1 MAFTGEKNVFD
12 KPKILGY
19 SNVGLLVQLIEQRKI
34 MREMEELKRSL
45 DAKSPIPLY
54 YQIEEKIR
62 EKIQTGI
69 YLPGQKIPSETELYS
84 ILGVSRNTI
93 RKAYQDLYAEGLIEK
108 KQGKGTFVCVPKISH
123 KFVTV
128 VSFTQELIARGI
140 TPTSTILSLAVRKA
154 DNDTAGKLQIAVGD
168 PVIYI
173 ERLRYGNGKL
183 LGYNLNRVP
192 ESLCP
197 GLDKVT
203 IKNESLY
210 TLIEKKFG
218 HTVTKAER
226 TMETIPADPFIART
240 LNIQEGYP
248 VLKILGIA
256 FNQERRPFD
265 YCIEYY
271 ID

>member
-1 MAFTGEKNVFD
+1 
-12 KPKILGY
+12 
-19 SNVGLLVQLIEQRKI
+19 
-34 MREMEELKRSL
+34 MREIAELKRSL
-45 DAKSPIPLY
+45 NAKSPIPLY
-54 YQIEEKIR
+54 FQIEEKIR
-62 EKIQTGI
+62 EQIQTGI
-69 YLPGQKIPSETELYS
+69 YLPGKKIPSETEMYS

-93 RKAYQDLYAEGLIEK
+93 RKVYEDLRAEGLLEK
-108 KQGKGTFVCVPKISH
+108 RQGKGTFVCVPKISH

-140 TPTSTILSLAVRKA
+140 TPTSTVLSLVAGKA
-154 DNDTAGKLQIAVGD
+154 DEDTAEKLQLIVGA
-168 PVIYI
+168 PVFYI

-197 GLDKVT
+197 GLDKADVG
-203 IKNESLY
+203 NQSLY
-210 TLIEKKFG
+210 TLIEKRYG
-218 HTVTKAER
+218 HTVVRAER
-226 TMETIPADPFIART
+226 SLETIPADSFVANT
-240 LNIQEGYP
+240 LGIKEGYP